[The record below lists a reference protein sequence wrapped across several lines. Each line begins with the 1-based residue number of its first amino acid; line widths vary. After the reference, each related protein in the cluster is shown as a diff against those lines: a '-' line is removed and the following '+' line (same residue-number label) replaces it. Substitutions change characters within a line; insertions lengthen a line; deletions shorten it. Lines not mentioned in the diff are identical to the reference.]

1 MQKKHQKSR
10 DALFSGDQIG
20 FSFMCFQMLTPF
32 IRSIACRAAATNCS
46 FQWRSV
52 RRDRETR
59 LRLEQAARANFTKPQ
74 TGRTDDHGHVV
85 DDRT

>member
-32 IRSIACRAAATNCS
+32 IRRMQSSRDELF